1 MGGTLKRSTVHF
13 DENLYGA
20 LRLKAVHT
28 HRSVSDIV
36 NDAVRIALAEDLEDL
51 NAFQQRSDEPTL
63 SFEEILKKLKA
74 HGQF

>member
-1 MGGTLKRSTVHF
+1 M
-13 DENLYGA
+13 
-20 LRLKAVHT
+20 
-28 HRSVSDIV
+28 